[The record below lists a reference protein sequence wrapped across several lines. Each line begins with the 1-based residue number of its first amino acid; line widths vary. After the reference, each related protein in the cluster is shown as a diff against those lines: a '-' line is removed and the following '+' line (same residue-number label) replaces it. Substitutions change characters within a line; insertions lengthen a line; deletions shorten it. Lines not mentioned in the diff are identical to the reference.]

1 MARLVAIIVV
11 VAVLV
16 VASLATRQ
24 ETPRTAVETAVEST
38 ELPAD
43 TRLLDEVETML
54 SKRSTVFEVCDDTM
68 EDAAIAEKMA
78 ELDRLEQQVV
88 PVLEASASAEHLLVA
103 ALMIWSDEPD
113 RALQLLGEAAY
124 RDPRDPLIVSQ
135 LLAVCVEF
143 GGQCSRPRGEIEQM
157 LITAD
162 RANGLAWV
170 QVARSR
176 LERSDEPG
184 ALKAMREAAAAA
196 TNDAHFPEY
205 VMMFDRG
212 FSASTDLPAYD
223 RLEAAFG
230 FAAALPASTYLIIQD
245 CRRLGENSPEWLD
258 ACLRLGE
265 RQEHDSRTLLSKA
278 LGLGLQSQ
286 MYELSGNT
294 RSQQETE
301 RRQQAFRESFQG
313 LNQKAGKADKLRDA
327 ALAQRYLDTFAA
339 SGEFAAMEYLAM
351 EVEARLPGIDSA
363 QQSTCPNP

>member
-1 MARLVAIIVV
+1 MVRQVAIIVA
-11 VAVLV
+11 VAVLI
-16 VASLATRQ
+16 VASLATRH
-24 ETPRTAVETAVEST
+24 ETPAPIIESVEA
-38 ELPAD
+38 PAD
-43 TRLLDEVETML
+43 TRLLDEVEALL
-54 SKRSTVFEVCDDTM
+54 SKRSTVFEVCDDTI

-162 RANGLAWV
+162 RGNGLAWV

-176 LERSDEPG
+176 LERADESG
-184 ALKAMREAAAAA
+184 ALEAMREAAAAA
-196 TNDAHFPEY
+196 TNDAYFPEY

-230 FAAALPASTYLIIQD
+230 FAAALPASTYFIIQD
-245 CRRLGENSPEWLD
+245 CRRLGEKSPEWQD

-278 LGLGLQSQ
+278 LGLGLQLQ
-286 MYELSGNT
+286 MYELAGNT

-301 RRQQAFRESFQG
+301 RRQQEFRDSFQG
-313 LNQKAGKADKLRDA
+313 LVQKAGQADRLRDA
-327 ALAQRYLDTFAA
+327 SLAQQYLDTFAA

-351 EVEARLPGIDSA
+351 EVEARLPGLDSA
-363 QQSTCPNP
+363 QPSACSGP

>member
-1 MARLVAIIVV
+1 MARLIAIIVV
-11 VAVLV
+11 VAVLI
-16 VASLATRQ
+16 VASLATRH
-24 ETPRTAVETAVEST
+24 EAPSTVVEVLDA
-38 ELPAD
+38 PAD
-43 TRLLDEVETML
+43 TRLLDEVETL
-54 SKRSTVFEVCDDTM
+54 SSKRSTVFEVCDDTM
-68 EDAAIAEKMA
+68 EDAVFAEKMA

-103 ALMIWSDEPD
+103 ALMIWRDEPD

-143 GGQCSRPRGEIEQM
+143 GGQCSRPRSEIEQM
-157 LITAD
+157 LIAAD

-176 LERSDEPG
+176 LERSDELG
-184 ALKAMREAAAAA
+184 ALEGMREAAAAA
-196 TNDAHFPEY
+196 TNDAYFPEY

-212 FSASTDLPAYD
+212 FSASADLPAYD

-230 FAAALPASTYLIIQD
+230 FAAGLPASTYLIIQD
-245 CRRLGENSPEWLD
+245 CRRLGEKSPEWLD

-265 RQEHDSRTLLSKA
+265 RQEHDSRTLLGKA

-286 MYELSGNT
+286 MYELAGNT

-301 RRQQAFRESFQG
+301 RRQQAFRDSFQG
-313 LNQKAGKADKLRDA
+313 LVQKAGQVAKLRDA
-327 ALAQRYLDTFAA
+327 SLAQRYLDAFAA
-339 SGEFAAMEYLAM
+339 SGEFAAMEYLAI

-363 QQSTCPNP
+363 QESTCSNP